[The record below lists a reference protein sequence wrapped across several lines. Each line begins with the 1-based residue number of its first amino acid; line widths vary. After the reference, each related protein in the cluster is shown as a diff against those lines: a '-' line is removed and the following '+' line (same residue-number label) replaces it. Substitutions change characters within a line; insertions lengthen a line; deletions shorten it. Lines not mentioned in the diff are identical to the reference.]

1 MWPMEASRAL
11 IYMCLVSC
19 VIFLYVLPYHAIII
33 QWVQKK
39 LQNHIPIEFSAG
51 VAC

>member
-1 MWPMEASRAL
+1 ML
-11 IYMCLVSC
+11 YMCLVSC

-33 QWVQKK
+33 QSGQKE